1 MKEYFLKFL
10 LTVQF
15 LTILLF
21 IGNLETRIVYS
32 DCITYDFKS
41 NRYLSKHIYDF
52 SKVTD
57 IKQRK
62 KLFIDYMSLIIDTE
76 NDEIIANRLKILE
89 LKEKKELTQK
99 NLNFIN
105 NIEKVYLLKISA
117 TNKDVNWIALLSR
130 VDEIPREL
138 AIAQAA
144 IESGWGTSGFA
155 KRANNIF
162 GHWTYKVG
170 SGLVPNERK
179 PGMTHEIA
187 LFDSV
192 NDSVK
197 KYLLNLNTNN
207 AYKKLRVLRSQMR
220 TKNTKLKGE
229 VLSAGLRSYSEM
241 GNDYIRLI
249 NSMMSD
255 ISKIMESQ

>member
-1 MKEYFLKFL
+1 MKEYLLKFL
-10 LTVQF
+10 ITGPL
-15 LTILLF
+15 LILPLF
-21 IGNLETRIVYS
+21 TGKLEARVVYS
-32 DCITYDFKS
+32 DYMSYNYNSD
-41 NRYLSKHIYDF
+41 RYISKHIYDF
-52 SKVTD
+52 SKISD
-57 IKQRK
+57 IKTRK
-62 KLFIDYMSLIIDTE
+62 KLFINYMSLIIDTE
-76 NDEIIANRLKILE
+76 NSEIMANREKLLE
-89 LKEKKELTQK
+89 LKEKKELTQR

-105 NIEKVYLLKISA
+105 NIEKVYLMQVSESVAEIDWKE
-117 TNKDVNWIALLSR
+117 LLSR
-130 VDEIPREL
+130 VDEIPTEL
-138 AIAQAA
+138 AITQAA

-187 LFDSV
+187 VFDSV

-207 AYKKLRVLRSQMR
+207 AYKRLRVLRSGMR
-220 TKNTKLKGE
+220 DKNEELRGE
-229 VLSAGLRSYSEM
+229 VLSAGLQSYSEM
-241 GNDYIRLI
+241 GNAYVKMI

-255 ISKIMESQ
+255 ISKIMES